1 MPQPFEIASELEV
14 DATPEEV
21 WEAIGTGR
29 GWDSWFMGEN
39 QVEAREGGLTRF
51 SIGGF
56 TQEATLTAWE
66 PPTHFRSRSA
76 EAPDGGFH
84 QFDYRVEGRDD
95 GPTRIRYVHT
105 GVLGGDDWEA
115 EYEAMGEGD
124 PAYFRKLVEYL
135 TYFRGRYATPV
146 SAFGPNAGD
155 RDDVMPTFR
164 RALGVPPDATLGD
177 RVRMAPEGFDPVDGV
192 IDEDTKSFLG
202 VRSDDAMYRFIHGF
216 EGSTIVGH
224 HLFVEGVDQA
234 KEEAAW
240 AEWLGRTFAEDTAA
254 G

>member
-1 MPQPFEIASELEV
+1 MPKAFEIADELQV
-14 DATPEEV
+14 DATPEQV
-21 WEAIGTGR
+21 WDAIGTGR
-29 GWDSWFMGEN
+29 GWDSWFMGVNE
-39 QVEAREGGLTRF
+39 VEPREGGRTSF
-51 SIGGF
+51 GIAGF
-56 TQEATLTAWE
+56 VQEATLTAWE

-95 GPTRIRYVHT
+95 GPTTIRYVHT

-146 SAFGPNAGD
+146 SAFGPNQGE
-155 RDDVMPTFR
+155 RDDVMQTFR
-164 RALGVPPDATLGD
+164 RALGIPLDATLGD
-177 RVRMAPEGFDPVDGV
+177 RVHLAAEGLPPDDGV
-192 IDEDTKSFLG
+192 VDEDTKSFLG
-202 VRSDDAMYRFIHGF
+202 VRSDDAMYRFIHGY
-216 EGSTIVGH
+216 EGSVIVGH
-224 HLFVEGVDQA
+224 HLFAEGVDQA
-234 KEEAAW
+234 TEEAAW
-240 AEWLGRTFAEDTAA
+240 TAWLRRTFAE